1 MAGKIKRSKLAI
13 FLNTNQSTQQPQ
25 WALIGDGVTEQVIA
39 YNPQVSEEVYV
50 HQDSGVTD
58 VESYRLNIATPMT
71 AIAGDPVFDFV
82 DGLRRRR
89 SVLADARTQCC
100 MVYLY
105 GEKAEK
111 GYPAERNQ
119 CAIQIDDFGGAG
131 GESAKLNFTLNL
143 LGDGETGYFDPVTK
157 VFTPAAE
164 EATNGHAES

>member
-13 FLNTNQSTQQPQ
+13 FLNTAPETEQPK
-25 WALIGDGVTEQVIA
+25 WSLIGDGVTEQIIA
-39 YNPQVSEEVYV
+39 YNPQVSEEVYI
-50 HQDSGVTD
+50 HQDSGVSD

-82 DGLRRRR
+82 DKLRRRR

-105 GEKAEK
+105 GEKVEK

-131 GESAKLNFTLNL
+131 GESAKLNFTVNL
-143 LGDGETGYFDPVTK
+143 LGDPEEGHFDPATK
-157 VFTPAAE
+157 VFTPVAK
-164 EATNGHAES
+164 EATDGDADA